1 LRSPLTACS
10 SGGGDGVPELP
21 EVETTRRGVAPLLE
35 GRRVS
40 GVNIRDPRLRQP
52 VPSSLPR
59 RLHGLRLD
67 RVERRAKYLLFRF
80 EPGTLI
86 VHLGMSGNLRVV
98 PPDTTLKKHDH
109 VEIFF
114 DTTHSLRLHDP
125 RRFGLMVWT
134 TRPLEEHPLLAHLGP
149 EPWDPVLDGA
159 YLYGRAR
166 GRKAAVKNF
175 IMDSRIVVGVGNIY
189 ASEALHRARVRPD
202 RAAGRISR
210 ERYARIVAAV
220 REVLEEALA
229 VGGTTL
235 RDFVKSDGEPG
246 YFRGRL
252 KVYGRAGEPCEC
264 SAGTI
269 RQQVIGQRSSFYC
282 PRCQR

>member
-1 LRSPLTACS
+1 
-10 SGGGDGVPELP
+10 VPELP
-21 EVETTRRGVAPLLE
+21 EVETTRRGIAPLLE
-35 GRRVS
+35 GHKVS

-52 VPSSLPR
+52 VLSTLPR
-59 RLHGLRLD
+59 QLRGLRLN

-86 VHLGMSGNLRVV
+86 VHLGMSGSLRVV
-98 PPDTTLKKHDH
+98 PPDTALKKHDH
-109 VEIFF
+109 IEIFF

-134 TRPLEEHPLLAHLGP
+134 TEPLEKHALLAHLGP
-149 EPWDPVLDGA
+149 EPWDPVIDAA
-159 YLYGRAR
+159 YLYDHAR
-166 GRKAAVKNF
+166 GRKTAVKNF
-175 IMDSRIVVGVGNIY
+175 IMDNRILVGVGNIY

-202 RAAGRISR
+202 RAAGRISLK
-210 ERYARIVAAV
+210 RYDRILMAV
-220 REVLEEALA
+220 REVLTEALA

-246 YFRGRL
+246 YFRLQL
-252 KVYGRAGEPCEC
+252 KVYGRAGEPCDC
-264 SAGTI
+264 RNGIIA
-269 RQQVIGQRSSFYC
+269 QQVIGQRSSFYC